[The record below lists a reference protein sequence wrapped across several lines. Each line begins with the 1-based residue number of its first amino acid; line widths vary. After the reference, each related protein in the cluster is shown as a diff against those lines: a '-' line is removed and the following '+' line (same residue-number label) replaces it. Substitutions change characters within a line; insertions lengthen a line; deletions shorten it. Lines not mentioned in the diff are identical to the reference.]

1 MNTQAPDIDST
12 TDKNTEWKEIM
23 SSQLAKATR
32 FQIHCWNEETKEI
45 EMALQFGTIIDYPWK
60 YGTVISGTVTQKF
73 KEYLLSLPKPT
84 DCEIYNKMTPFF
96 SIFLDD
102 NFSSEHYG
110 TELNQ
115 QEDEFRKPT
124 DNK

>member
-1 MNTQAPDIDST
+1 MQLPIVGDIVANNT
-12 TDKNTEWKEIM
+12 KWKETM
-23 SSQLAKATR
+23 SYWLAKATR

-45 EMALQFGTIIDYPWK
+45 EMALQFGTIIDHPWK
-60 YGTVISGTVTQKF
+60 HDVVISGVVTQEF
-73 KEYLLSLPKPT
+73 REYLLSLPKPT

-110 TELNQ
+110 TEFNQ
-115 QEDEFRKPT
+115 QEDEF
-124 DNK
+124 